1 MIYKIKITENF
12 APDNTPC
19 IFETL
24 ISTRVSSQRV
34 QECVSDATFLKD
46 WLDEYQD
53 YSYDTVNELVGD
65 IISEVGSL
73 SKNEKKLLNKRPYIS
88 SFSIENW
95 SGYSWYEKVL
105 RVLKFL
111 LDGERIKYANVECT
125 AIVSS
130 CA

>member
-65 IISEVGSL
+65 IISEEGSL
-73 SKNEKKLLNKRPYIS
+73 SKNERKLLDKRPYIK

-95 SGYSWYEKVL
+95 DGYGWHEKVL